1 RLEVVRPE
9 RADRTALLPVRA
21 EHEVIDE
28 QLAAAVEEI
37 SQRLLAVWALEDV
50 LLLDRLPGK
59 ALSLL
64 RQLVACAC
72 ELLLLGE
79 QLLARPPSP
88 SRTCGRG
95 GAAGRA
101 RRTRRWRCAPESRRR
116 GIGRRAADRARPCS
130 RTNATVSPGRQGT
143 PRPSPG
149 SRRSRALARPSSQSS
164 FPRFS
169 SSFSASRLSAL
180 RRSSQNSSRN
190 SFSSASPSARAR

>member
-1 RLEVVRPE
+1 LGRLRVERDVVVEVEVAPEGRDPVEAPAHPLLVGRDLRERRTRDGDHGHVSVLQMLHGRLEVVRPE

-79 QLLARPPSP
+79 QLLARLEPLVVADDAHMPS
-88 SRTCGRG
+88 G
-95 GAAGRA
+95 
-101 RRTRRWRCAPESRRR
+101 
-116 GIGRRAADRARPCS
+116 
-130 RTNATVSPGRQGT
+130 
-143 PRPSPG
+143 PRSSPG
-149 SRRSRALARPSSQSS
+149 SSPRPAMTSRAR
-164 FPRFS
+164 
-169 SSFSASRLSAL
+169 
-180 RRSSQNSSRN
+180 
-190 SFSSASPSARAR
+190 